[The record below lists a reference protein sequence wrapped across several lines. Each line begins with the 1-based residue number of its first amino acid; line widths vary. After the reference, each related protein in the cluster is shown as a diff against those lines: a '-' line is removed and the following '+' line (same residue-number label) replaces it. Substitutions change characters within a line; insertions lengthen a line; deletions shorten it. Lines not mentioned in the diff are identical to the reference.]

1 MQIVEQPDIFLRE
14 PTSEVK
20 LPLGPEDQV
29 IIDQMID
36 VMKRH
41 NGIGLAANQVGY
53 ARRIF
58 VMDVSPGTST
68 PQVFI
73 NPVIEKRAKEK
84 LTEEEGCLSCPRR
97 LVEVRRPIY
106 IGLSWTCRHGKKQY
120 KTFYYLASRIIQHEM
135 DHLNG
140 KLIIDKDFLE
150 EAEKEKEELNE
161 SYKESVRQ
169 AKERKE

>member
-1 MQIVEQPDIFLRE
+1 MQIVQQPDIFLRE

-20 LPLGPEDQV
+20 FPLSQENQV

-36 VMKRH
+36 TMYRN

-58 VMDVSPGTST
+58 VMDVDPGKSK

-73 NPVIEKRAKEK
+73 NPVIEKSAKEK
-84 LTEEEGCLSCPRR
+84 LTEEEGCLSCPKQ
-97 LVEVRRPIY
+97 LVEVRRPVY
-106 IGLSWTCRHGKKQY
+106 VGLSWTCRHGKRQY

-150 EAEKEKEELNE
+150 EAEKEKKELNE
-161 SYKESVRQ
+161 SYQESVRQ
-169 AKERKE
+169 ANERK

>member
-20 LPLGPEDQV
+20 FPLSPEDQV

-36 VMKRH
+36 TMYRN
-41 NGIGLAANQVGY
+41 NGVGLAANQVGY

-58 VMDVSPGTST
+58 VMDITHDKSNPKI
-68 PQVFI
+68 FI

-84 LTEEEGCLSCPRR
+84 ITDEEGCLSCPKQ
-97 LVEVRRPIY
+97 LVEVRRPQY
-106 IGLSWTCRHGKKQY
+106 VGLAWFCRHGKKQY
-120 KTFYYLASRIIQHEM
+120 ITFYRLPARIVQHEV

-140 KLIIDKDFLE
+140 KLIIDLP
-150 EAEKEKEELNE
+150 
-161 SYKESVRQ
+161 
-169 AKERKE
+169 